1 MRGEQARESIRGILE
16 NSIRLS
22 GFYEFAINNPH
33 LSFWNAVQIYSS
45 KPTVTV
51 CKTFDDW
58 HDQDNRRIKQG
69 EHGIV
74 YYDEDNPMQK
84 RHVFDI
90 SQTYGSEKYRGIQH
104 KMREKIL
111 ADCINRQNVFAGV
124 PIGIESPVKTAVRR
138 YCQEHYSYGYNDENF
153 DSAYLSCLTEGVTHC
168 ICIFTGNGGSEV
180 KALPFDEDTN
190 FRLCTEVFEI
200 TEGLQDAVIEE
211 EQRR

>member
-74 YYDEDNPMQK
+74 YYDED
-84 RHVFDI
+84 
-90 SQTYGSEKYRGIQH
+90 TGA
-104 KMREKIL
+104 L
-111 ADCINRQNVFAGV
+111 RQ
-124 PIGIESPVKTAVRR
+124 
-138 YCQEHYSYGYNDENF
+138 
-153 DSAYLSCLTEGVTHC
+153 
-168 ICIFTGNGGSEV
+168 
-180 KALPFDEDTN
+180 
-190 FRLCTEVFEI
+190 
-200 TEGLQDAVIEE
+200 
-211 EQRR
+211 

>member
-74 YYDEDNPMQK
+74 YYSKEEVMQHRK
-84 RHVFDI
+84 NCTFPKGRKNKDGDI
-90 SQTYGSEKYRGIQH
+90 VCFSV
-104 KMREKIL
+104 L
-111 ADCINRQNVFAGV
+111 
-124 PIGIESPVKTAVRR
+124 PI
-138 YCQEHYSYGYNDENF
+138 
-153 DSAYLSCLTEGVTHC
+153 
-168 ICIFTGNGGSEV
+168 
-180 KALPFDEDTN
+180 
-190 FRLCTEVFEI
+190 
-200 TEGLQDAVIEE
+200 
-211 EQRR
+211 